1 MTSQYAWT
9 IIFGLC
15 AMVLVMRW
23 SFLFLPRRYQ
33 PKGALAQAL
42 GFAPLAA
49 LVAICVP
56 EIMKFQIDRIA
67 AQATTQATTGFL
79 DHLLSDWRLW
89 GGLTMLVTMLV
100 FKHSSRAS
108 LIGLTAA
115 ALVVFFVR

>member
-1 MTSQYAWT
+1 
-9 IIFGLC
+9 
-15 AMVLVMRW
+15 MVLIMRW

-56 EIMKFQIDRIA
+56 EIMKFQIDRLL
-67 AQATTQATTGFL
+67 THSSTSFL

-89 GGLTMLVTMLV
+89 GGLTMLVTMLF

-108 LIGLTAA
+108 LIGLTMA